1 MFYDMRSKRRNQ
13 KEYRIHFK
21 FFLALN
27 LFCGFNC
34 SKKNLRRRDR
44 SYQPLGRLSEKLF
57 QIFFFN
63 KTSYQNIFASH
74 FGQLAIIFLW
84 TF

>member
-1 MFYDMRSKRRNQ
+1 MRSKRRNQ

-27 LFCGFNC
+27 LFSWIQLF
-34 SKKNLRRRDR
+34 KKEFAKKRLELSTTRPPLRKII
-44 SYQPLGRLSEKLF
+44 SILLLLF
-57 QIFFFN
+57 FT
-63 KTSYQNIFASH
+63 KCLYQNIFASH